1 LILINNNEKLNQ
13 QVLQCTVDFY
23 SSKVNWRTKEK
34 YKLRA
39 KYLGLGLSRSERRWH
54 LAYDL
59 QCSFRLR

>member
-39 KYLGLGLSRSERRWH
+39 KYLGLGLSRSERR
-54 LAYDL
+54 
-59 QCSFRLR
+59 